1 MFALPRAFLA
11 FGGLHQPWRRKTMKP
26 WKLQELTL
34 SEVRK
39 QEFQL
44 AVLPTGSTEAHG
56 PHVPY
61 GSDVFHASAIAEL
74 VCEKAWNRKAR
85 PVLLPTIPY
94 GVQGNTMGFP
104 LAINV
109 SQHLLD
115 AVITDIVGS
124 LEHYGIHKL
133 VLINGHGGNDFKPLL
148 RSLYGKTK
156 VFVSLIDWWKVGQD
170 KVNQIFER
178 SGEHADEL
186 ETSVG
191 LALFSDLIQLERAR
205 DGKTKKSRFEA
216 INKGW
221 VSIARPWHLVTKDST
236 YGDPRKATKEKGE
249 AYLELVVG
257 RITDYVVDLA
267 RSRMDATFPY

>member
-1 MFALPRAFLA
+1 
-11 FGGLHQPWRRKTMKP
+11 MKP

-34 SEVRK
+34 DVVRK
-39 QEFQL
+39 QDYKV
-44 AVLPTGSTEAHG
+44 AILPVGSTEAHG

-61 GSDVFHASAIAEL
+61 GSDVFHTSAIAEL
-74 VCEKAWNRKAR
+74 VCEKAWAEKAR
-85 PVLLPTIPY
+85 AVLLPTIPY

-109 SQHLLD
+109 SQNILD
-115 AVITDIVGS
+115 AAISDIISS
-124 LEHYGIHKL
+124 LEYHGILKL

-148 RSLYGKTK
+148 RSCHSKTK

-170 KVNQIFER
+170 KVKEIFE
-178 SGEHADEL
+178 SPGEHADEL

-191 LALFSDLIQLERAR
+191 LALFGDLVHLDNASD
-205 DGKTKKSRFEA
+205 GSTKKSRFEA

-236 YGDPRKATKEKGE
+236 HGDPRKASKEKGE
-249 AYLELVVG
+249 AYLQIVVE
-257 RITDYVVDLA
+257 RISDYVVELA
-267 RSRMDATFPY
+267 KSRMDARFPY